1 MTKAFTDPL
10 PATIYV
16 MAYNQER
23 FVHLAVASALAQDYP
38 ALEVVLSDDASTDR
52 TFAIMTEAVAAYDG
66 PHKVVLNRNPE
77 NLGICQHINR
87 IFELSSGELVV
98 QNAGDDVSD
107 PNRVS
112 TLMAAW
118 IAADRRPLTVYS
130 RARIIDES
138 GKELDLTRQPAH
150 RPEGATT
157 EEILTHGII
166 ALGATCAW
174 SRQLHEKFGPL
185 PKGLLV
191 EDLLTTFRSSL
202 DGGVAFV
209 DQPLV
214 GWRMGGLSWRG
225 RHSPG
230 YEALFGTELTY
241 AKWRLASYRA
251 ILMDLERNP
260 PVDSAKLLAICKEK
274 IVQLERRVRLA
285 EMNTGGRIASLLGAL
300 ANRDIPMAK
309 TAAKYALAPL
319 YIAYQ
324 NRRSRKKAS

>member
-1 MTKAFTDPL
+1 MTQPFGDPL

-23 FVHLAVASALAQDYP
+23 YVHMAVASALAQDYP

-52 TFAIMTEAVAAYDG
+52 TFDIMKEAVADYDG

-77 NLGICQHINR
+77 NLGICRHINR

-98 QNAGDDVSD
+98 QNAGDDISD

-118 IAADRRPLTVYS
+118 RAADQRPLTIYS
-130 RARIIDES
+130 RAQIIDET
-138 GKELDLTRQPAH
+138 GKAVEMTRQSSHLA
-150 RPEGATT
+150 ETATT

-174 SRQLHEKFGPL
+174 SRRLHEKFGPL
-185 PKGLLV
+185 PEGLLV

-209 DQPLV
+209 DLPLV
-214 GWRMGGLSWRG
+214 GWRTGGLSWRG

-230 YEALFGTELTY
+230 HEALFGTELTY

-251 ILMDLERNP
+251 ILADLERNP
-260 PVDSAKLLAICKEK
+260 PDNAAKLVAICKEK
-274 IVQLERRVRLA
+274 IVRLERRIRLA
-285 EMNTGGRIASLLGAL
+285 ENGAGGRFASLLGAL
-300 ANRDIPMAK
+300 ADRDIPTAK
-309 TAAKYALAPL
+309 MAAKYAFAPL
-319 YIAYQ
+319 YIAYH
-324 NRRSRKKAS
+324 NRLARKKAS